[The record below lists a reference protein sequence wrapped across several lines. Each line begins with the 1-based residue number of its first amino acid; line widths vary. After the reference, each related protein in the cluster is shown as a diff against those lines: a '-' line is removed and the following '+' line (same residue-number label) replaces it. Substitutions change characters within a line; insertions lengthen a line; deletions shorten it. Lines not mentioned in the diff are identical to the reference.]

1 MIKVSKFDAGM
12 ESMLDTF
19 VFESTELLENLDEI
33 LMRTEDSELTA
44 DDIAEI
50 FRVMHTI
57 KGSSAMMGLKNM
69 SELAHA
75 VEDIYFVIRENP
87 ELECD
92 RPQLYELSFTTS
104 DYLKNEIENLEDD
117 SVPLTDFSEFIER
130 LHGFAKYLTDLSKG
144 ETAAAPSSG
153 GSIEIFAADEP
164 EELRTVKITFSESC
178 MMPSIRAMVL
188 MNSIGAE
195 ADVAAT
201 IPRDIEADN
210 ADDDIKN
217 SGFYLKLMCD
227 DLDKVI
233 SLLKDGVDVETV
245 EEVKRSAAAPAA
257 PKQQEAA
264 LPAGSSEK
272 GVTTYLV
279 RFEEG
284 CLMPAIRAMVL
295 VNSLAKE
302 GELVKTVPSDLES
315 DEAEEVINKDGFRIE
330 IKAKDADE
338 VLAVLR
344 DGLNVLS
351 VDILPPGGAQ
361 TEGGASA
368 ANETAPAAAVGNAPA
383 AAPAPKAAP
392 KKDAGGGHSG
402 GSMISVKLEKLDR
415 LLDLVAEIVIT
426 ESGVTSSPDLKQYS
440 GNLDRFH
447 KSARELKKLTDEL
460 QDVVMSIRMVP
471 VQTAFQKMSRVVR
484 DMNKTLGKNVD
495 LVFVGA
501 ETEADKS
508 VVDIL
513 GDPLMHIVRNAV
525 DHGIETPEERAAAG
539 KTEKPT
545 VTLSA
550 GYESGEVVI
559 SCEDNGAGMD
569 PKKLLAKARKNGI
582 LTKPESEYTDAEC
595 YELIMTAGFS
605 TNEQVTEYSGR
616 GVGLDVVRKNIE
628 TVGGKMSIESELGRG
643 SKFTI
648 RIPLSLSIIDVLDVK
663 ANGLELSVPV
673 SSVKEIF
680 RAEPSQL
687 ISDPGGTELVMV
699 RDKCLR
705 VIRLADAFELEGE
718 RLPAEQGIM
727 MYCSEGDREA
737 VIFADELTSDQQVVV
752 KPLSI
757 LLNKYD
763 LKKKGIAGC
772 SILAD
777 GSITLITDINELLI
791 YNGVKSR
798 AELG

>member
-1 MIKVSKFDAGM
+1 MSKFDAGM

-33 LMRTEDSELTA
+33 LMRTEDSELGA

-87 ELECD
+87 GLECD

-104 DYLKNEIENLEDD
+104 DYLKNEIENLEDE

-144 ETAAAPSSG
+144 EAAAPPSAEKAA
-153 GSIEIFAADEP
+153 EIFSPDEP

-188 MNSIGAE
+188 MNSVGAE
-195 ADVAAT
+195 AEVVST
-201 IPRDIEADN
+201 IPADLEADS
-210 ADDDIKN
+210 ADDGIKGN
-217 SGFYLKLMCD
+217 GFYIKLLCD
-227 DLDKVI
+227 DMDKVI
-233 SLLKDGVDVETV
+233 ALLKDGVDVETA
-245 EEVKRSAAAPAA
+245 EEIKRPAAAPA
-257 PKQQEAA
+257 PEKKSAA
-264 LPAGSSEK
+264 LPAGSAEE
-272 GVTTYLV
+272 GVSTYLV

-302 GELVKTVPSDLES
+302 GELIRTVPSDLEK
-315 DEAEEVINKDGFRIE
+315 DEAEEAINKNGFRIE
-330 IKAKDADE
+330 IKAKDPDS
-338 VLAVLR
+338 VLAILK

-351 VDILPPGGAQ
+351 ADKLEPPRAEAAQ
-361 TEGGASA
+361 EKAETSA
-368 ANETAPAAAVGNAPA
+368 PAAKAAPAAA
-383 AAPAPKAAP
+383 AAP
-392 KKDAGGGHSG
+392 KKDAGGSHGG
-402 GSMISVKLEKLDR
+402 GSIISVKLEKLDR

-426 ESGVTSSPDLKQYS
+426 ESGVTSSPDLKELS

-484 DMNKTLGKNVD
+484 DMNKTLGKNVN

-539 KTEKPT
+539 KTEPAT

-569 PKKLLAKARKNGI
+569 PKKLLAKAKKNGI

-605 TNEQVTEYSGR
+605 TNETVTEYSGR
-616 GVGLDVVRKNIE
+616 GVGMDVVRKNIE
-628 TVGGKMSIESELGRG
+628 TVGGKMSIDSELGRG

-648 RIPLSLSIIDVLDVK
+648 RIPLSLSIIDVLDVT
-663 ANGLELSVPV
+663 ANGSELSVPV

-680 RAEPSQL
+680 RAEESQL
-687 ISDPGGTELVMV
+687 ITDPGGTELIMV
-699 RDKCLR
+699 REKCLK

-718 RLPAEQGIM
+718 RLPLTDGIM
-727 MYCSEGDREA
+727 LYCAEGDREA
-737 VIFADELTSDQQVVV
+737 AIFADKLTSDQQVVV

-757 LLNKYD
+757 LLGKYD

-777 GSITLITDINELLI
+777 GSITLITDINELMI

>member
-1 MIKVSKFDAGM
+1 MSKFDAGM

-19 VFESTELLENLDEI
+19 VFESSELLENLDDI
-33 LMRTEDSELTA
+33 LMRTENSELGA

-57 KGSSAMMGLKNM
+57 KGSAAMMGLKNM

-104 DYLKNEIENLEDD
+104 DYLKNEIENLSDE
-117 SVPLTDFSEFIER
+117 SIPLTDFSEFIER

-144 ETAAAPSSG
+144 EAAAPPSAG
-153 GSIEIFAADEP
+153 GSEQSIFPPDEP
-164 EELRTVKITFSESC
+164 EEIRTVKVTFSETC
-178 MMPSIRAMVL
+178 MMPAIRAMVL

-195 ADVAAT
+195 AEVVST
-201 IPRDIEADN
+201 IPADLEEDS
-210 ADDDIKN
+210 ADDGIRANGFIIK
-217 SGFYLKLMCD
+217 LLCD
-227 DLDKVI
+227 NMDAVLGV
-233 SLLKDGVDVETV
+233 LKDGVDVETA
-245 EEVKRSAAAPAA
+245 EELKRPAASAAPA
-257 PKQQEAA
+257 PEEKKPD
-264 LPAGSSEK
+264 LPAGSAEE
-272 GVTTYLV
+272 GVSTYLV
-279 RFEEG
+279 RFEES
-284 CLMPAIRAMVL
+284 CMMPAIRAMVL
-295 VNSLAKE
+295 VNSLVKE
-302 GELVKTVPSDLES
+302 GELIRTIPDNLER
-315 DEAEEVINKDGFRIE
+315 DEAEEEIVKNGFRIE
-330 IKAKDADE
+330 IKAKDPDE
-338 VLAVLR
+338 VLAILK

-351 VDILPPGGAQ
+351 ADKLEPPKAQ
-361 TEGGASA
+361 AEEEKTAEA
-368 ANETAPAAAVGNAPA
+368 AEA
-383 AAPAPKAAP
+383 AAPAKAAAAP
-392 KKDAGGGHSG
+392 KKDAGGAHG
-402 GSMISVKLEKLDR
+402 GSGSIISVKLEKLDR

-426 ESGVTSSPDLKQYS
+426 ESGVTSNPDLKQFS
-440 GNLDRFH
+440 GNLDRFQ

-471 VQTAFQKMSRVVR
+471 VQTAFQKMNRVVR
-484 DMNKTLGKNVD
+484 DMNKTLGKNVN
-495 LVFVGA
+495 LVFIGA

-525 DHGIETPEERAAAG
+525 DHGIESPEERAAAG
-539 KTEKPT
+539 KTEPAT

-569 PKKLLAKARKNGI
+569 PKKLLAKGKKNGI
-582 LTKPESEYTDAEC
+582 LTKPENEYTDAEC

-605 TNEQVTEYSGR
+605 TNETVTEYSGR
-616 GVGLDVVRKNIE
+616 GVGMDVVRKNIE
-628 TVGGKMSIESELGRG
+628 TVGGKMSIDSELGKG

-648 RIPLSLSIIDVLDVK
+648 RIPLSLSIIDVLDVT
-663 ANGLELSVPV
+663 ANGAELSVPL

-680 RAEPSQL
+680 KAEEQNL
-687 ISDPGGTELVMV
+687 LKDPDGTELVMV
-699 RDKCLR
+699 RQKCLR
-705 VIRLADAFELEGE
+705 VIRLADAFELTGE
-718 RLPAEQGIM
+718 RIPLTDGIM
-727 MYCSEGDREA
+727 LYCSEGDREA
-737 VIFADELTSDQQVVV
+737 VIFADELSSDQQVVV

-763 LKKKGIAGC
+763 LKRKGLAGC

-777 GSITLITDINELLI
+777 GSITLITDINALLK

>member
-1 MIKVSKFDAGM
+1 MSKFDAGM

-33 LMRTEDSELTA
+33 LMRTEDSELGA

-104 DYLKNEIENLEDD
+104 DYLKNEIENLEDE

-130 LHGFAKYLTDLSKG
+130 LHGFAKYLTDLAKG
-144 ETAAAPSSG
+144 EAAAPPSAG
-153 GSIEIFAADEP
+153 KAVEIFSPDEP

-188 MNSIGAE
+188 MNSVGAE
-195 ADVAAT
+195 AEVVST
-201 IPRDIEADN
+201 IPADLESDS
-210 ADDDIKN
+210 ADDGIREN
-217 SGFYLKLMCD
+217 GFYIKLLCD
-227 DLDKVI
+227 DMDKVI
-233 SLLKDGVDVETV
+233 ALLKDGVDVEKA
-245 EEVKRSAAAPAA
+245 EEIKRPAAAPA
-257 PKQQEAA
+257 PEKKPAA
-264 LPAGSSEK
+264 LPAGSAEE
-272 GVTTYLV
+272 GVSTYLV

-302 GELVKTVPSDLES
+302 GELVKTVPADLEK
-315 DEAEEVINKDGFRIE
+315 DEAEEEIRKNGFRIE
-330 IKAKDADE
+330 IKAKDPE
-338 VLAVLR
+338 SVLAILK

-351 VDILPPGGAQ
+351 ADKLEPPGAEAAQNKAEGAAQ
-361 TEGGASA
+361 
-368 ANETAPAAAVGNAPA
+368 
-383 AAPAPKAAP
+383 AAPAKAAAP
-392 KKDAGGGHSG
+392 KKDAGGAHGG
-402 GSMISVKLEKLDR
+402 GSIISVKLEKLDR

-426 ESGVTSSPDLKQYS
+426 ESGVTSSPDLKDIS

-484 DMNKTLGKNVD
+484 DMNKNLGKNVN

-525 DHGIETPEERAAAG
+525 DHGIEMPEERAAAG
-539 KTEKPT
+539 KTEPPT

-569 PKKLLAKARKNGI
+569 PKKLLAKAKKNGI
-582 LTKPESEYTDAEC
+582 LTKPESEYTDADC

-605 TNEQVTEYSGR
+605 TNETVTEYSGR
-616 GVGLDVVRKNIE
+616 GVGMDVVRKNIE

-648 RIPLSLSIIDVLDVK
+648 RIPLSLSIIDVLDVT
-663 ANGLELSVPV
+663 ANGAELSVPV

-680 RAEPSQL
+680 RAEESQL
-687 ISDPGGTELVMV
+687 ISDPGGTELIMV
-699 RDKCLR
+699 RDKCLK

-718 RLPAEQGIM
+718 RIPLTEGIM
-727 MYCSEGDREA
+727 LYCSEGGREA
-737 VIFADELTSDQQVVV
+737 VIFADRLTSDQQVVV

-757 LLNKYD
+757 LLGKYD
-763 LKKKGIAGC
+763 LKRKGIAGC

-777 GSITLITDINELLI
+777 GSITLITDMNELMI

>member
-1 MIKVSKFDAGM
+1 MSKFDAGM

-33 LMRTEDSELTA
+33 LMRAENSELGA

-104 DYLKNEIENLEDD
+104 DYLKNEIENLSDD

-130 LHGFAKYLTDLSKG
+130 LHGFAKYLTDLAKG
-144 ETAAAPSSG
+144 EAAAPPPSG
-153 GSIEIFAADEP
+153 KTAEIFAPDEP
-164 EELRTVKITFSESC
+164 EELRTVKIGFSGSC

-188 MNSIGAE
+188 MNSVGAE
-195 ADVAAT
+195 AEVISTVPADL
-201 IPRDIEADN
+201 EADS
-210 ADDDIKN
+210 ADDDITAG
-217 SGFYLKLMCD
+217 GFYIKLICD
-227 DLDKVI
+227 DMDKVLEI
-233 SLLKDGVDVETV
+233 LRNGVDVETA
-245 EEVKRSAAAPAA
+245 EEVKRQAPAAAAPAPEKKA
-257 PKQQEAA
+257 PA
-264 LPAGSSEK
+264 LPAGSAEE
-272 GVTTYLV
+272 GVSTYLI

-284 CLMPAIRAMVL
+284 CLMPAVRAMVL

-302 GELVKTVPSDLES
+302 GELVKTVPANLEK
-315 DEAEEVINKDGFRIE
+315 DEADDEIVKNGFRIE
-330 IKAKDADE
+330 IKAKDPDE
-338 VLAVLR
+338 VLAILK
-344 DGLNVLS
+344 DGLNVLT
-351 VDILPPGGAQ
+351 VDKLEPPKAEAAQ
-361 TEGGASA
+361 EKPDASA
-368 ANETAPAAAVGNAPA
+368 A
-383 AAPAPKAAP
+383 AAPAKTAAANAP
-392 KKDAGGGHSG
+392 KKDAGGAHGG
-402 GSMISVKLEKLDR
+402 GSIISVKLEKLDR

-426 ESGVTSSPDLKQYS
+426 ESGVTSSPDLKEFS
-440 GNLDRFH
+440 GNLDRFQ

-484 DMNKTLGKNVD
+484 DMNKTLGKNVN

-525 DHGIETPEERAAAG
+525 DHGIELPEERAAAG
-539 KTEKPT
+539 KTEPAT

-569 PKKLLAKARKNGI
+569 PKKLLAKAKKNGI

-605 TNEQVTEYSGR
+605 TNETVTEYSGR
-616 GVGLDVVRKNIE
+616 GVGMDVVRKNIE
-628 TVGGKMSIESELGRG
+628 TVGGKMSIDSELGRG

-663 ANGLELSVPV
+663 AGGTDLSVPV
-673 SSVKEIF
+673 SSVREIF
-680 RAEPSQL
+680 RAVPDQL
-687 ISDPGGTELVMV
+687 ITDPGGAELVMV
-699 RDKCLR
+699 REKCLR
-705 VIRLADAFELEGE
+705 VIRLADSFELESE
-718 RLPAEQGIM
+718 RLPLTEGIM
-727 MYCSEGDREA
+727 LYCAEGDREA

-763 LKKKGIAGC
+763 LKRKGIAGC

-777 GSITLITDINELLI
+777 GSITLITDINELLK

>member
-1 MIKVSKFDAGM
+1 MSKFDAGM

-33 LMRTEDSELTA
+33 LMRSESSELTA

-57 KGSSAMMGLKNM
+57 KGSAAMMGLKNM

-75 VEDIYFVIRENP
+75 VEDIYFVVRENP
-87 ELECD
+87 ELEFD
-92 RPQLYELSFTTS
+92 RPKLYELSFTTS
-104 DYLKNEIENLEDD
+104 DLLKNEIENLGDD
-117 SVPLTDFSEFIER
+117 SIPLTDFSEFIST
-130 LHGFAKYLTDLSKG
+130 LHEFAAYLTGLSKG
-144 ETAAAPSSG
+144 EAVAAPT
-153 GSIEIFAADEP
+153 ETHAIFSDDEP
-164 EELRTVKITFSESC
+164 EGVRTVKVKFQESC

-188 MNSIGAE
+188 LNSIGSDAE
-195 ADVAAT
+195 VLSTVPPDLDA
-201 IPRDIEADN
+201 ESS
-210 ADDDIKN
+210 DDEIKAQ
-217 SGFYLKLMCD
+217 GFVIKLSCD
-227 DLDKVI
+227 DMDAVLSI
-233 SLLKDGVDVETV
+233 LRDGVDVETA
-245 EEVKRSAAAPAA
+245 EEIKREASAAPAPKPAA
-257 PKQQEAA
+257 PA
-264 LPAGSSEK
+264 LPAGSSEE
-272 GVTTYLV
+272 GVTTFLV

-284 CLMPAIRAMVL
+284 CLMPSIRAMVL
-295 VNSLAKE
+295 KNSLAAY
-302 GELVKTVPSDLES
+302 GQLVKTVPADLDSDAS
-315 DEAEEVINKDGFRIE
+315 EEEIAKNGFRIE
-330 IKAKDADE
+330 IKTEHAAE
-338 VLAVLR
+338 ALAMLR

-351 VDILPPGGAQ
+351 ADKL
-361 TEGGASA
+361 E
-368 ANETAPAAAVGNAPA
+368 A
-383 AAPAPKAAP
+383 AAPAAQAAPEAQAAP
-392 KKDAGGGHSG
+392 KQAAPAKKDAPAAQHGGGG
-402 GSMISVKLEKLDR
+402 GAAGSMISVRLEKLDR

-426 ESGVTSSPDLKQYS
+426 ESGVTSSPDLRKIS
-440 GNLDRFH
+440 GGLDHFQ

-471 VQTAFQKMSRVVR
+471 VQTAFSKMSRVVR

-501 ETEADKS
+501 DTEADKS

-569 PKKLLAKARKNGI
+569 PKKLLAKGRKNGI

-595 YELIMTAGFS
+595 YELIMAAGFS

-616 GVGLDVVRKNIE
+616 GVGMDVVRKNIE
-628 TVGGKMSIESELGRG
+628 KVGGKMSIESELGRG

-648 RIPLSLSIIDVLDVK
+648 RIPLSLSIIDVLGVK
-663 ANGLELSVPV
+663 ANGTELSVPV

-680 RAEPSQL
+680 RPESEML
-687 ISDPGGTELVMV
+687 MKDPDGTELVML
-699 RDKCLR
+699 RDHCLR
-705 VIRLADAFELEGE
+705 VIRLADAFELKGE
-718 RLPAEQGIM
+718 RRPLEDGIIL
-727 MYCSEGDREA
+727 YCKENGREA
-737 VIFADELTSDQQVVV
+737 AVFADELTADQQVVV

-757 LLNKYD
+757 LLNKYE
-763 LKKKGIAGC
+763 LKSKGLSGC

-777 GSITLITDINELLI
+777 GSITLITDINELFVH
-791 YNGVKSR
+791 NGVRQTEAVK
-798 AELG
+798 

>member
-1 MIKVSKFDAGM
+1 MSKFDAGM

-33 LMRTEDSELTA
+33 LMRTEDSELGA

-104 DYLKNEIENLEDD
+104 DYLKNEIENLEDE

-130 LHGFAKYLTDLSKG
+130 LHGFAKYLTDLAKG
-144 ETAAAPSSG
+144 EAAAPPSAG
-153 GSIEIFAADEP
+153 KAVEIFSPDEP
-164 EELRTVKITFSESC
+164 EELKTVQITFSESC

-188 MNSIGAE
+188 MNSVSAE
-195 ADVAAT
+195 AEVVST
-201 IPRDIEADN
+201 IPADLEADS
-210 ADDDIKN
+210 ADDSIKAN
-217 SGFYLKLMCD
+217 GFYIKLLCD
-227 DLDKVI
+227 DMDKVI
-233 SLLKDGVDVETV
+233 ALLKDGIDVEKA
-245 EEVKRSAAAPAA
+245 EEIKRPAAAAAPEKK
-257 PKQQEAA
+257 PEA
-264 LPAGSSEK
+264 LPAGSAEE
-272 GVTTYLV
+272 GVSTYLV

-302 GELVKTVPSDLES
+302 GELVRTVPANLEK
-315 DEAEEVINKDGFRIE
+315 DEAEEEIRKNGFRIE
-330 IKAKDADE
+330 IKAKDPDS
-338 VLAVLR
+338 VLAILK
-344 DGLNVLS
+344 DGLNVLTA
-351 VDILPPGGAQ
+351 DKLEPPKAAAAQ
-361 TEGGASA
+361 EKA
-368 ANETAPAAAVGNAPA
+368 ETAAPSA
-383 AAPAPKAAP
+383 QAAPAKAAAAP
-392 KKDAGGGHSG
+392 KKDAGGAHGG
-402 GSMISVKLEKLDR
+402 GSIISVKLEKLDR

-426 ESGVTSSPDLKQYS
+426 ESGVTSNPDLKEYT

-484 DMNKTLGKNVD
+484 DMNKNLGKNVN

-525 DHGIETPEERAAAG
+525 DHGIEMPEERAAAG
-539 KTEKPT
+539 KTEPAT

-569 PKKLLAKARKNGI
+569 PKKLLAKAKKNGI
-582 LTKPESEYTDAEC
+582 LTKPENEYTDAEC

-605 TNEQVTEYSGR
+605 TNETVTEYSGR
-616 GVGLDVVRKNIE
+616 GVGMDVVRKNIE

-648 RIPLSLSIIDVLDVK
+648 RIPLSLSIIDVLDVT
-663 ANGLELSVPV
+663 ANGAELSVPV

-680 RAEPSQL
+680 RAEESQL
-687 ISDPGGTELVMV
+687 INDPGGDELIMV
-699 RDKCLR
+699 REKCLR

-718 RLPAEQGIM
+718 RIPLTEGIM
-727 MYCSEGDREA
+727 LYCAEGDREA

-757 LLNKYD
+757 LLNKFD

-791 YNGVKSR
+791 YNGIKSR

>member
-1 MIKVSKFDAGM
+1 MSKFDAGM

-19 VFESTELLENLDEI
+19 VFESTELLENLDDI
-33 LMRTEDSELTA
+33 LMRTESSELGA

-57 KGSSAMMGLKNM
+57 KGSAAMMGLKNM

-104 DYLKNEIENLEDD
+104 DYLKNEIENLSDE

-144 ETAAAPSSG
+144 EAAAPPTAGASASD
-153 GSIEIFAADEP
+153 IFSPDEP
-164 EELRTVKITFSESC
+164 EELRTVKVTFSESC
-178 MMPSIRAMVL
+178 MMPAIRAMVL

-195 ADVAAT
+195 AEVVST
-201 IPRDIEADN
+201 IPADLEADS
-210 ADDDIKN
+210 ADDGIKA
-217 SGFYLKLMCD
+217 SGFIIKLMCD
-227 DLDKVI
+227 DI
-233 SLLKDGVDVETV
+233 SAVLGVLKDGVDVESA
-245 EEVKRSAAAPAA
+245 EELKRPAVTAAPAA
-257 PKQQEAA
+257 EEKKPD
-264 LPAGSSEK
+264 LPAGSAEE
-272 GVTTYLV
+272 GVSTYLV
-279 RFEEG
+279 RFEDT
-284 CLMPAIRAMVL
+284 CMMPAIRAMVL
-295 VNSLAKE
+295 VNSLARE
-302 GELVKTVPSDLES
+302 GELVRTVPDNLEK
-315 DEAEEVINKDGFRIE
+315 DEADDAIVKNGFRIE
-330 IKAKDADE
+330 IKAKDPDA
-338 VLAVLR
+338 VLAILK

-351 VDILPPGGAQ
+351 ADKLEPPK
-361 TEGGASA
+361 
-368 ANETAPAAAVGNAPA
+368 AAAAEEKKDEQAPQ
-383 AAPAPKAAP
+383 AAPAKTAAAP
-392 KKDAGGGHSG
+392 KKDAGGAHGT
-402 GSMISVKLEKLDR
+402 GSIISVKLEKLDR

-426 ESGVTSSPDLKQYS
+426 ESGVTSSPDLREFA
-440 GNLDRFH
+440 GNLDRFQ

-471 VQTAFQKMSRVVR
+471 VQTAFQKMNRVVR
-484 DMNKTLGKNVD
+484 DMNKTLGKNVN

-525 DHGIETPEERAAAG
+525 DHGIESPEERAAAG
-539 KTEKPT
+539 KTEPAT

-569 PKKLLAKARKNGI
+569 PKKLLAKGKKNGI
-582 LTKPESEYTDAEC
+582 LTKPENEYTDAEC

-605 TNEQVTEYSGR
+605 TNETVTEYSGR
-616 GVGLDVVRKNIE
+616 GVGMDVVRKNIE
-628 TVGGKMSIESELGRG
+628 SVGGKMLIESELGKG

-648 RIPLSLSIIDVLDVK
+648 RIPLSLSIIDVLDVA
-663 ANGLELSVPV
+663 ANGADLSVPL

-680 RAEPSQL
+680 KAEEQNL
-687 ISDPGGTELVMV
+687 LKDPDGTELVMV
-699 RDKCLR
+699 REKCLR

-718 RLPAEQGIM
+718 RLPLTEGIM
-727 MYCSEGDREA
+727 LYCAEGGREA
-737 VIFADELTSDQQVVV
+737 VIFADELSGDQQVVV

-763 LKKKGIAGC
+763 LKRKGLAGC

-777 GSITLITDINELLI
+777 GSITLITDINELLK

>member
-1 MIKVSKFDAGM
+1 MSKFDAGM

-87 ELECD
+87 DLPCD

-117 SVPLTDFSEFIER
+117 SIPLTDFSEFIER

-144 ETAAAPSSG
+144 EAAAPPPAG
-153 GSIEIFAADEP
+153 GVQDSIFSPDEP
-164 EELRTVKITFSESC
+164 EELRTVKVTFSDTC

-188 MNSIGAE
+188 LNSLGAE
-195 ADVAAT
+195 AEVVST
-201 IPRDIEADN
+201 IPPDLEADS
-210 ADDDIKN
+210 ADDAINAGGFIIKV
-217 SGFYLKLMCD
+217 FCD
-227 DLDKVI
+227 DMDAVLSV
-233 SLLKDGVDVETV
+233 LKDGVDVV
-245 EEVKRSAAAPAA
+245 SCEEVKRPAAAVPA
-257 PKQQEAA
+257 PEAKPA
-264 LPAGSSEK
+264 LPAGSSEE
-272 GVTTYLV
+272 GVSTYLV
-279 RFEEG
+279 RFEDS
-284 CLMPAIRAMVL
+284 CMMPAIRAMVL
-295 VNSLAKE
+295 VNSLVKE
-302 GELVKTVPSDLES
+302 GELVKTVPSDLEK
-315 DEAEEVINKDGFRIE
+315 DEAEEEIVKNGFRIE
-330 IKAKDADE
+330 IKTRDPEE
-338 VLAVLR
+338 VLEILK

-351 VDILPPGGAQ
+351 VDKLEAAAPEKKAETAQ
-361 TEGGASA
+361 A
-368 ANETAPAAAVGNAPA
+368 APSQAAAAPAAPAPSAPA
-383 AAPAPKAAP
+383 AAPKAAP
-392 KKDAGGGHSG
+392 KKDAGGGSHGTS
-402 GSMISVKLEKLDR
+402 SIISVKLEKLDR

-426 ESGVTSSPDLKQYS
+426 ESGVTSSPDLKQFS
-440 GNLDRFH
+440 GSLDRFQ

-471 VQTAFQKMSRVVR
+471 VNTAFQKMSRVVR
-484 DMNKTLGKNVD
+484 DMNKTLGKNVN

-501 ETEADKS
+501 DTEADKS
-508 VVDIL
+508 VVDVL

-539 KTEKPT
+539 KTEPAT

-569 PKKLLAKARKNGI
+569 PKKLLAKAKKNGI
-582 LTKPESEYTDAEC
+582 LTKPESEYTDADC

-605 TNEQVTEYSGR
+605 TNETVTEYSGR
-616 GVGLDVVRKNIE
+616 GVGMDVVRKNIE
-628 TVGGKMSIESELGRG
+628 SVGGKMLIDSELGRG

-648 RIPLSLSIIDVLDVK
+648 RIPLSLSIIDVLGVK
-663 ANGLELSVPV
+663 AAGTELSVPI

-680 RAEPSQL
+680 RADQGQL
-687 ISDPGGTELVMV
+687 IQDPGGTELIMI
-699 RDKCLR
+699 REKCLR
-705 VIRLADAFELEGE
+705 VIRLSDAFELGGE
-718 RLPAEQGIM
+718 KLPLDQGIM
-727 MYCSEGDREA
+727 LYCSEGGREA
-737 VIFADELTSDQQVVV
+737 AVFADELLSDQQVVV

-763 LKKKGIAGC
+763 LKRKGISGC

-777 GSITLITDINELLI
+777 GSITLITDINELLRH
-791 YNGVKSR
+791 NGVRTADGS
-798 AELG
+798 

>member
-1 MIKVSKFDAGM
+1 MSKFDAGM

-144 ETAAAPSSG
+144 GAAEAPAAAAEG
-153 GSIEIFAADEP
+153 IEIFAPDEP
-164 EELRTVKITFSESC
+164 EELKTVKITFQESC

-195 ADVAAT
+195 AEVIST
-201 IPRDIEADN
+201 IPADIESDN
-210 ADDDIKN
+210 ADDEIKAG
-217 SGFYLKLMCD
+217 GFYIKLVCD
-227 DLDKVI
+227 DLQKVI
-233 SLLKDGVDVETV
+233 AMLKDGVDVEAV
-245 EEVKRSAAAPAA
+245 EEVKRSAAAAA
-257 PKQQEAA
+257 PKKQEAA

-272 GVTTYLV
+272 GVSTYLV

-302 GELVKTVPSDLES
+302 GEMVRTVPGDLEK
-315 DEAEEVINKDGFRIE
+315 DESEEEIRKNGFRIE
-330 IKAKDADE
+330 IKAKDPDN
-338 VLAVLR
+338 VLAILK

-351 VDILPPGGAQ
+351 ADKL
-361 TEGGASA
+361 EA
-368 ANETAPAAAVGNAPA
+368 AAAPAAAAPA
-383 AAPAPKAAP
+383 APSAAAAPAAPKAEAPKAAP
-392 KKDAGGGHSG
+392 AQKKDAGGGAHGG

-426 ESGVTSSPDLKQYS
+426 ESGVTSNPDLKEYT

-484 DMNKTLGKNVD
+484 DMNKTLGKNVN

-525 DHGIETPEERAAAG
+525 DHGIEMPEERAAAG
-539 KTEKPT
+539 KTEPAT

-569 PKKLLAKARKNGI
+569 PKKLLAKGKKNGI

-616 GVGLDVVRKNIE
+616 GVGMDVVRKNIE

-648 RIPLSLSIIDVLDVK
+648 RIPLSLSIIDVLDVT

-680 RAEPSQL
+680 RPESGQL
-687 ISDPGGTELVMV
+687 ITDPTGTELVMV

-705 VIRLADAFELEGE
+705 VIRLADAFELGGE
-718 RLPAEQGIM
+718 KLPLEEGIM
-727 MYCSEGDREA
+727 LYCSEGGREA

-791 YNGVKSR
+791 YNGVKSQ

>member
-1 MIKVSKFDAGM
+1 MSKFDAGM

-33 LMRTEDSELTA
+33 LMRAENSELGA

-104 DYLKNEIENLEDD
+104 DYLKNEIENLSDD

-130 LHGFAKYLTDLSKG
+130 LHGFAKYLTDLAKG
-144 ETAAAPSSG
+144 EAAAPPPSG
-153 GSIEIFAADEP
+153 KTTEIFAPDEP
-164 EELRTVKITFSESC
+164 EELRTVKIGFSGSC

-188 MNSIGAE
+188 MNSVGAE
-195 ADVAAT
+195 AEVISTVPADL
-201 IPRDIEADN
+201 EADS
-210 ADDDIKN
+210 ADDDITAG
-217 SGFYLKLMCD
+217 GFYIKLICD
-227 DLDKVI
+227 DMDKVLEI
-233 SLLKDGVDVETV
+233 LRNGVDVETA
-245 EEVKRSAAAPAA
+245 EEVKRQAPAAAAPAPEKKA
-257 PKQQEAA
+257 PA
-264 LPAGSSEK
+264 LPAGSAEE
-272 GVTTYLV
+272 GVSTYLI

-284 CLMPAIRAMVL
+284 CLMPAVRAMVL

-302 GELVKTVPSDLES
+302 GELIKTVPANLEK
-315 DEAEEVINKDGFRIE
+315 DEADDEIVKNGFRIE
-330 IKAKDADE
+330 IKAKDPDE
-338 VLAVLR
+338 VLAILK
-344 DGLNVLS
+344 DGLNVLT
-351 VDILPPGGAQ
+351 VDKLEPPKAEAAQ
-361 TEGGASA
+361 EKPDASA
-368 ANETAPAAAVGNAPA
+368 A
-383 AAPAPKAAP
+383 AAPAKTAAANAP
-392 KKDAGGGHSG
+392 KKDAGGAHGG
-402 GSMISVKLEKLDR
+402 GSIISVKLEKLDR

-426 ESGVTSSPDLKQYS
+426 ESGVTSSPDLKEFS
-440 GNLDRFH
+440 GNLDRFQ

-484 DMNKTLGKNVD
+484 DMNKTLGKNVN

-525 DHGIETPEERAAAG
+525 DHGIELPEERAAAG
-539 KTEKPT
+539 KTEPAT

-569 PKKLLAKARKNGI
+569 PKKLLAKAKKNGI

-605 TNEQVTEYSGR
+605 TNETVTEYSGR
-616 GVGLDVVRKNIE
+616 GVGMDVVRKNIE
-628 TVGGKMSIESELGRG
+628 TVGGKMSIDSELGRG

-648 RIPLSLSIIDVLDVK
+648 RIPLSLSIIGVLDVK
-663 ANGLELSVPV
+663 AGGTDLSVPV
-673 SSVKEIF
+673 SSVREIF
-680 RAEPSQL
+680 RAVPDQL
-687 ISDPGGTELVMV
+687 ITDPGGAELVMV
-699 RDKCLR
+699 REKCLR
-705 VIRLADAFELEGE
+705 VIRLADSFELESE
-718 RLPAEQGIM
+718 RLPLTEGIM
-727 MYCSEGDREA
+727 LYCAEGDREA

-763 LKKKGIAGC
+763 LKRKGIAGC

-777 GSITLITDINELLI
+777 GSITLITDINELLK